1 MNTSPGRRQLAAL
14 LLTAA
19 LLFTGCQAKPTPR
32 EDVPRRTGDL
42 QSESLSAAVVR
53 GPGDGWRDTF
63 SALENSTLAN
73 LTAAVLT
80 AEEPLSGYDLVIPD
94 PALAEGTD
102 WPALRDR
109 LMDYARSGG
118 FLVLD
123 NSLWDDFPSDFLGIA
138 GAEALTGPPVDLSC
152 PEGPAN
158 LADWR
163 QLLLD
168 FAALYPAYYNAAD
181 LASQDYGVGFHA
193 DGAQVLAE
201 AGGLALYT
209 LSQAGEGQIL
219 LTNPLLP
226 NGFSI
231 TDASLEASDPEQAPF
246 ANTSAGAN
254 RLFYG
259 KLLAY
264 LSMERF
270 GYALERVYGSFGTNP
285 LAWEL
290 HYEDI
295 TAIAHG
301 ACYQFAALAE
311 EAGQIPSF
319 SLVRSPYWWFLRA
332 ESVTYLTGG
341 TEGFLDFA
349 MDEVENAYSSGTHVV
364 SGEFWLSQVWLDHT
378 ISYFDDTGGYDQRAY
393 PWLGDLDGDGLP
405 DLLCGSADGALYF
418 YRGTGNRDRFTVSEG
433 RTLLDQEGRTLALP
447 GDYSAPTVLDVD
459 LDGVPDIVSGAADGT
474 LYWFRGLGELTYAP
488 AGALLDCGLGQVQIL
503 PDAGDMDGDGVV
515 DLLVGSM
522 GGGLVIFYGDRTGG
536 GLTFSRR
543 RAVNLPEELRTWAA
557 PCAADL
563 DGDGVTDIALGT
575 FDGYV
580 ARLVRSGNSYRLDGY
595 LDGPE
600 MNYKGNYHLKFG
612 NNCKPAFGDV
622 NGDDV
627 TDLVCGSLEYGLACP
642 IDSPYF
648 PYREELQEQLDWMVE
663 KNYYISSHSLS
674 HAFASDGY
682 EAREALRQR
691 LAVES
696 YGVDLSRTG
705 TNQHTWHTSAQ
716 GPAQTFLNQYRQGLL
731 WNSGAEMPGSEATP
745 QVAAENVLSLPFLLE
760 DGGEPSMLMLNASVL
775 FYQRSQW
782 ETISARY
789 GVPIL
794 FYYHCDMMYKDD
806 TEARQ
811 AVQTAANFM
820 AEQDYLCVRED
831 QLAYASAAAL
841 NTRVSAGRDEEAL
854 RLSAET
860 LREDL
865 ALYDERYQSAVGV
878 KLTFADG
885 LDAGDYT
892 TDASVWR
899 RMGNS
904 LYLSLDKETVSV
916 WRGETGSAHLR
927 RVSLPADIRQEEGTV
942 VVAFS
947 EGGLMQAE
955 AEGTVSTSSP
965 GWTMTRTGENTLFT
979 KYGEAEDLVLRLW

>member
-1 MNTSPGRRQLAAL
+1 MTTFSGRRRLAAL
-14 LLTAA
+14 LLAA
-19 LLFTGCQAKPTPR
+19 LLLCTGCRAMPPAPDAAPQ
-32 EDVPRRTGDL
+32 RTGEL
-42 QSESLSAAVVR
+42 QSENLSAAVLC
-53 GPGDGWRDTF
+53 GPGGLWRDTL

-73 LTAAVLT
+73 LSAAAL
-80 AEEPLSGYDLVIPD
+80 APEEDFSGCDMVVPD
-94 PALAEGTD
+94 PGLAETAD
-102 WPALRDR
+102 WLALRDR
-109 LMDYARSGG
+109 LMDYVRAGG

-123 NSLWDDFPSDFLGIA
+123 NSLWDDFPLDFLGIA
-138 GAEALTGPPVDLSC
+138 GAEPLAEIPTDLSC
-152 PEGPAN
+152 PQGSAN
-158 LADWR
+158 LAEWQ

-168 FAALYPAYYNAAD
+168 FAALYPAYYNAAGLSD
-181 LASQDYGVGFHA
+181 RNCGAGFTA

-201 AGGLALYT
+201 AGGLALYVLHT
-209 LSQAGEGQIL
+209 VDQGQVL

-226 NGFSI
+226 NFFSI
-231 TDASLEASDPEQAPF
+231 TNPSMEASWEGQAPF
-246 ANTSAGAN
+246 ANTSASAN
-254 RLFYG
+254 RLFFG

-264 LSMERF
+264 LSMERY
-270 GYALERVYGSFGTNP
+270 GYALERVYGSFGANP

-295 TAIAHG
+295 TAIANG
-301 ACYQFAALAE
+301 VCYQFAALTK

-319 SLVRSPYWWFLRA
+319 SLVRAPYWWFLRT

-341 TEGFLDFA
+341 ENGPLDFA
-349 MDEVENAYSSGTHVV
+349 MDEVENAYASGTHVV
-364 SGEFWLSQVWLDHT
+364 SGNGWLSQVRLDHT
-378 ISYFDDTGGYDQRAY
+378 ISYFDDSGGYDQRAY
-393 PWLGDLDGDGLP
+393 PWLGDLDGDGVP
-405 DLLCGSADGALYF
+405 DLLCGSADGTLYF
-418 YRGTGNRDRFTVSEG
+418 YQGTGNRERFTVSEA
-433 RTLLDQEGRTLALP
+433 RPLLDQDKQALSLP
-447 GDYSAPTVLDVD
+447 GGYSAPTVLDVD
-459 LDGVPDIVSGAADGT
+459 QDGVSDVVSGAADGR
-474 LYWFRGLGELTYAP
+474 LYWFRGLGDLTYAP
-488 AGALLDCGLGQVQIL
+488 AGLLLDCGLGQVQIL
-503 PDAGDMDGDGVV
+503 PDTGDMDGDGVP

-522 GGGLVIFYGDRTGG
+522 GSGLVILYGDRTGG

-543 RAVNLPEELRTWAA
+543 RAVNLSEELRSWAA

-563 DGDGVTDIALGT
+563 DGDGVLDIALGT

-600 MNYKGNYHLKFG
+600 RNYKGNFHLKFG
-612 NNCKPAFGDV
+612 NNCKPALGDV
-622 NGDDV
+622 NGDGV
-627 TDLVCGSLEYGLACP
+627 TDLVCGQLEYGLAYP

-648 PYREELQEQLDWMVE
+648 PYREELQAQLDWIE
-663 KNYYISSHSLS
+663 AENYYVSSHSLT
-674 HAFASDGY
+674 HPFASDSY
-682 EAREALRQR
+682 EAREAYRQR
-691 LAVES
+691 AAVES

-705 TNQHTWHTSAQ
+705 TNQHTWHTSAM

-806 TEARQ
+806 TDARK
-811 AVQTAANFM
+811 AVQAAAAFM

-841 NTRVSAGRDEEAL
+841 NTAVSAGRDGETL
-854 RLSAET
+854 RLSSKT
-860 LREDL
+860 VRTDL
-865 ALYDERYQSAVGV
+865 ALYDERYQNAVGV
-878 KLTFADG
+878 KLTFAAG
-885 LDAGDYT
+885 LDAGSYT

-899 RMGNS
+899 RMGSS
-904 LYLSLDKETVSV
+904 LYLSLDREEVSV
-916 WRGETGSAHLR
+916 WQGTTSTAHLR
-927 RVSLPADIRQEEGTV
+927 RVSLPADIRREEGTV
-942 VVAFS
+942 TVAFS

-955 AEGTVSTSSP
+955 AEGVVSSASP

-979 KYGEAEDLVLRLW
+979 KYGEPEDLVLRLW